1 MALNRRKAAEEDAAE
16 DNEPIVWSGEEKQ
29 ELQLGSTIGGAY
41 TALVMAIYLKT
52 MHPTL
57 AGGDSGELMGCACE
71 LGVAHPPG
79 YPLFT
84 MLSWLGTKILPF
96 GSPGYRLNLVSVIF
110 AAAGAYFHYHAML
123 RLHLQYSRNFRSSDG
138 DKFWVGSAWIS
149 LLASSLVNFGP
160 LVWMYS
166 THAEVFAMNNLF
178 VSLLMYLVVRYLQV
192 LSAFPPP
199 SPLSHLTSSLASPIS
214 RIFPLSLLPSNFAP
228 PSSISRCNHHLTVE
242 TRNPSNNQE
251 REINLARLGALVIG
265 LGLTNQHTLI
275 LYALPLAG
283 WIMYNGREQLC
294 NTQVF
299 IQLCICGLVGLSPY
313 LYLFWAATH
322 APLGSW
328 GDTSTL
334 GGWPA
339 TGFWTHFL
347 RKEYGTFSLYSGSNG
362 KNMLVEA
369 LTLWMK
375 HAFEDTFGL
384 VLISFVGMLSAAARK
399 HGKSLF

>member
-1 MALNRRKAAEEDAAE
+1 VALNRRKAAEEDAAE
-16 DNEPIVWSGEEKQ
+16 DDEPIVWSGEEKQ

-41 TALVMAIYLKT
+41 TALVVAIYLKT

-123 RLHLQYSRNFRSSDG
+123 RLHLQYSRHFRSSDG
-138 DKFWVGSAWIS
+138 NKSWVGSAWVS

-192 LSAFPPP
+192 LSPFPPAFPSRIHPP
-199 SPLSHLTSSLASPIS
+199 SFFQLRSSLV
-214 RIFPLSLLPSNFAP
+214 PLQLKSSLT
-228 PSSISRCNHHLTVE
+228 ID
-242 TRNPSNNQE
+242 TRNPSDNQE

-275 LYALPLAG
+275 LYAVPLAG
-283 WIMYNGREQLC
+283 WIMYSGRKQLC
-294 NTQVF
+294 NTHVF
-299 IQLCICGLVGLSPY
+299 IQLCICGVVGLSPY

-334 GGWPA
+334 SGWPA

-369 LTLWMK
+369 MTLWMK
-375 HAFEDTFGL
+375 HAFKDTFGL
-384 VLISFVGMLSAAARK
+384 VIISFVGMLSAATRK
-399 HGKSLF
+399 HGE